1 MCVCKRERERES
13 GNDPFHRNL
22 LQKCQ
27 FHLEHSGNLGKCMQ
41 DYKNVCLDSF
51 VEYNSRVLSIMLRQ
65 KDINYADFK
74 KESFKC
80 THVL

>member
-1 MCVCKRERERES
+1 
-13 GNDPFHRNL
+13 
-22 LQKCQ
+22 
-27 FHLEHSGNLGKCMQ
+27 MQ
-41 DYKNVCLDSF
+41 DYKNVCLDLF